1 MAISLPPKFLSD
13 IQGKDTALV
22 PIVKIGEIYIST
34 NSFSGYKPLLLNIPS
49 LKESIDLETR
59 KYKISSVNLDISN
72 YPYEGKRFTEL
83 FNTSLMNV
91 NVDIYWVSPST
102 AIDDEALHIYSGKV
116 RRYDHDDEK
125 VKIVVEDRSQA
136 TLHKDLPTAELGF
149 DDDVPDKYRGKKIP
163 MVYGHVDRSPCVI
176 ESKELGIDRSVSAD
190 SVNVQIGFAYD
201 NNGTTIGNNP
211 LWIFKDDIW
220 VQMLEDIADNYY
232 LDYEFNDLRQYKA
245 DPNSSQKIILINSY
259 RGLDEG
265 LGGDYKI
272 GGNPISHNKAIGI
285 YKSIPSGIKNFNY
298 DDNYITGNIG
308 SWTASIEASYEIG
321 LSGYINLW
329 WDGWYQ
335 DNASTNVPNFGSTR
349 RKNAYQYN
357 YPLANDDTP
366 IKHQIKGKIILT
378 NFSQASS
385 NGYNEVYILTGQ
397 FNQDFLASAFD
408 SWYDEDFAFD
418 DGTEYT
424 NATGNGATLDIEKTY
439 NIAGSPSLLPAALI
453 FEVYF
458 IPHNLTASEDS
469 GYSDVN
475 ILFDDGYPNV
485 SVYPL
490 INNFFE
496 SNFYVNV
503 NGRKMDGDD
512 NSPTAP
518 EVIANIIGTELG
530 VAGIDD
536 TGTASYNGWEYAF
549 TVDKKINSKKLLE
562 GLASA
567 SPYIP
572 RFDNMGNF
580 KIDVI
585 PKTGGN
591 ISTDLGGNETI
602 KEADV
607 IDFSFSRTKIEDV
620 KTKVELKYK
629 LDYARDEF
637 GAEPIVVDVIDLFGE
652 DHSDNIFNYYGL
664 QGTGSDPHSESTLVV
679 EEQGKYIRDPDT
691 AKYFAFWLLSWYANQ
706 HLKLKV
712 KLPLKY
718 MNIEIGDI
726 VDFDKL
732 LGGIKPYNSSYVNAD
747 PNVKIADSINGQ
759 TRYTNFIITSTNK
772 TLEFCEIECLQL
784 HRLSEEVLVYG
795 CMDSTAC
802 NYDHDNPAN
811 APDPDNPCWYPI
823 GDCTCADGIGVVD
836 NGCGCGEDAPSGC
849 NDWCE
854 GDEGSA
860 SEIGC
865 DGVCGSGLEDCGCG
879 CGVICVDSNND
890 GDWDCEQTCAEI
902 GGTICCD
909 GACAPSGQECIMQ
922 YDECGVCYEYLFDE
936 EYDPYDD
943 DGCCPNS
950 PADCAGV
957 CGGTSELM
965 GCDEGCNSTA
975 VNDECGVCGGEGIP
989 DWACG
994 CADDDGVFPVLDC
1007 SGVCGGT
1014 CSDCDGCP
1022 EIDAINYDPDA
1033 CGEPEDCLYPFESD
1047 PNSDWA
1053 CPVEQING
1061 EDTLNYICNDPIA
1074 GLSRCDAAPDWI
1086 EGDVLIPNNSVFYP
1100 ALFGN
1105 SYEEMML
1112 AIQGYCLENDCSAN
1126 NQTNLNSDYPLVLY
1140 TSNCML
1146 SITGLQAEYV
1156 YLIFRHTQTGAIE
1169 KEILV
1174 YQRGEDMVVV
1184 EDILTIGQYNAMRV
1198 MGNYSIDMRIEVSYS
1213 NELNSDILT
1222 LNYPNIQIMHQSEG
1236 CDGNYEWI
1244 AQNIGGGGVSDTL
1257 EASSGDTEIDFVVSE
1272 QGNLTATETHWT
1284 DHYCEVDG
1292 DKLFKFKVALFSET
1306 NEFPILDDMGEVEL
1320 ELVVPAC
1327 PSVGDVN
1334 DDGTQNILDVVAL
1347 ANCVLANNCYE
1358 LEHACAADMNGDD
1371 AYNVLDVVA
1380 LVNCV
1385 LANNCGEPPP
1395 PPVPGC
1401 TDDTAC
1407 NYVSNATQDD
1417 GSCEHAEYPCPE
1429 GSAGFPCTVCH
1440 PNQCSEPCFG

>member
-22 PIVKIGEIYIST
+22 PIVKIGDLYIST

-136 TLHKDLPTAELGF
+136 TLHKDLPLANNYLI
-149 DDDVPDKYRGKKIP
+149 DDDVPDKYKNKPIP
-163 MVYGHVDRSPCVI
+163 MVYGRVDRSPCVVDANKQIKIDSEPITQLLNNTNDAFNEAISPLLINVDDSYLPVLKTI
-176 ESKELGIDRSVSAD
+176 EEDLGSMVPADADTAGEEDIELSAVGADQWVDPVTTPTITLLPNLLVNNNVLQCKLFHKPASIHIGKYDVGFDENSLTEDQMGLLVDNDYETGIDYDSNAIGYGFTAGTDPDGNSITTNVSSTITYAKLIISTDPSIGDSLEFKTRDIVINNVYMPIPQLISGNAD
-190 SVNVQIGFAYD
+190 RIYVYAGINIDADGSASDTSIPDSILMGTKYSLRQLA
-201 NNGTTIGNNP
+201 NGTHDGEQPALTGIDKLFGFPDITEGVGGYNYNEGGTPKDIDIRFTANLISNEYHKTPALFFYDWCGMGENAPKNGTYVIYFRGHTDYTITSG
-211 LWIFKDDIW
+211 
-220 VQMLEDIADNYY
+220 QT
-232 LDYEFNDLRQYKA
+232 YESTL
-245 DPNSSQKIILINSY
+245 
-259 RGLDEG
+259 
-265 LGGDYKI
+265 
-272 GGNPISHNKAIGI
+272 
-285 YKSIPSGIKNFNY
+285 
-298 DDNYITGNIG
+298 
-308 SWTASIEASYEIG
+308 EIG
-321 LSGYINLW
+321 DAG
-329 WDGWYQ
+329 DFKEV
-335 DNASTNVPNFGSTR
+335 D
-349 RKNAYQYN
+349 
-357 YPLANDDTP
+357 
-366 IKHQIKGKIILT
+366 IKTII
-378 NFSQASS
+378 
-385 NGYNEVYILTGQ
+385 
-397 FNQDFLASAFD
+397 
-408 SWYDEDFAFD
+408 
-418 DGTEYT
+418 
-424 NATGNGATLDIEKTY
+424 
-439 NIAGSPSLLPAALI
+439 
-453 FEVYF
+453 
-458 IPHNLTASEDS
+458 
-469 GYSDVN
+469 DVEN
-475 ILFDDGYPNV
+475 ILNK
-485 SVYPL
+485 
-490 INNFFE
+490 
-496 SNFYVNV
+496 NFYVNV
-503 NGRKMDGDD
+503 KGRKNINGYLIED
-512 NSPTAP
+512 SPQ
-518 EVIANIIGTELG
+518 IIGDIISGISDISAMDVANQAITDGVYDDYPLG
-530 VAGIDD
+530 
-536 TGTASYNGWEYAF
+536 TWKYAL
-549 TVDKKINSKKLLE
+549 TVDSKINSKSLIE
-562 GLASA
+562 GIASA

-572 RFDNMGNF
+572 RFAMGNF

-585 PKTGGN
+585 PKTGGTAN
-591 ISTDLGGNETI
+591 YTI
-602 KEADV
+602 EEADV

-620 KTKVELKYK
+620 KTRIKLNYK
-629 LDYARDEF
+629 WDYARGEF
-637 GAEPIVVDVIDLFGE
+637 GAEPIEVDVIDLFGV
-652 DHSDNIFNYYGL
+652 DHSENIFNYYGL
-664 QGTGSDPHSESTLVV
+664 QGTGSDSHSESTLVV
-679 EEQGKYIRDPDT
+679 DGEQGKYIRDPDT
-691 AKYFAFWLLSWYANQ
+691 AENLAFWLLSWYANQ

-772 TLEFCEIECLQL
+772 TLEFCEIECFQL

-890 GDWDCEQTCAEI
+890 GDWDCDQTCAEI

-943 DGCCPNS
+943 DGCCPNF

-957 CGGTSELM
+957 CGGTSVLS
-965 GCDEGCNSTA
+965 GCDEGCGSTLE
-975 VNDECGVCGGEGIP
+975 NDECGVCGGEGIP

-1022 EIDAINYDPDA
+1022 EIDAINYDPDT
-1033 CGEPEDCLYPFESD
+1033 CGEPEDCLYPYESD

-1169 KEILV
+1169 KEILL
-1174 YQRGEDMVVV
+1174 YIRNWNTSLISDS
-1184 EDILTIGQYNAMRV
+1184 LTIGQYNAMRV
-1198 MGNYSIDMRIEVSYS
+1198 MDNYSIDMRIEVSYG

-1244 AQNIGGGGVSDTL
+1244 AQNIGGGGISDTL
-1257 EASSGDTEIDFVVSE
+1257 EASSGDTEIDFMVSE
-1272 QGNLTATETHWT
+1272 QGNLTATGTHWT

-1306 NEFPILDDMGEVEL
+1306 NEFPILDDMGELEL
-1320 ELVVPAC
+1320 ELLVPAC

-1385 LANNCGEPPP
+1385 LANNC
-1395 PPVPGC
+1395 
-1401 TDDTAC
+1401 
-1407 NYVSNATQDD
+1407 
-1417 GSCEHAEYPCPE
+1417 E
-1429 GSAGFPCTVCH
+1429 G
-1440 PNQCSEPCFG
+1440 